1 LLGTSVIAGSST
13 VVASIWTQV
22 VAQIAV
28 FSLAIVIIRIFPRGL
43 AGGRR

>member
-1 LLGTSVIAGSST
+1 